1 MLEWWRG
8 WNRSWRCRACSI
20 DNDTSDGEMA
30 NSAAQNLMWWERGVL
45 TWLNWLAGFT
55 PFLTGEISGSPRVRI
70 DHHELCHEC
79 NHLWLF
85 HFDSWSQNIFKNV
98 TFECFFTAPE
108 KNYFVSAGISIT
120 YQFAERVNIESWCRQ
135 LLCIIVRGLMLNK
148 NLFSVFCSRSK
159 DCKLLIK
166 HL

>member
-1 MLEWWRG
+1 MNYVMNVIICG
-8 WNRSWRCRACSI
+8 CSTLI
-20 DNDTSDGEMA
+20 LGA
-30 NSAAQNLMWWERGVL
+30 KI
-45 TWLNWLAGFT
+45 F
-55 PFLTGEISGSPRVRI
+55 
-70 DHHELCHEC
+70 
-79 NHLWLF
+79 
-85 HFDSWSQNIFKNV
+85 FKNV

-120 YQFAERVNIESWCRQ
+120 CQFAERVNIESWCRQ

-148 NLFSVFCSRSK
+148 NLFSVLFFRSK